1 MNLDLMEPVYEN
13 AGAKKKIKIQ
23 IRENIIFKLIK
34 IAYSSVFIII

>member
-13 AGAKKKIKIQ
+13 AGAKKKNQ